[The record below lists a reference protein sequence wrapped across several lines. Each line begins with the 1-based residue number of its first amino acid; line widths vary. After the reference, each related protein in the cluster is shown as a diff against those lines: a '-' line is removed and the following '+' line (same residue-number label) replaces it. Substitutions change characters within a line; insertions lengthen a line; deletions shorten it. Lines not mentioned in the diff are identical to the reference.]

1 MSWNKWMRQ
10 THRWVSVAFLLAV
23 VFNGVVVV
31 LGKYSTRTGLMAV
44 LPLALLLLTGVYLF
58 VLPYAARRRNVRR
71 VG

>member
-44 LPLALLLLTGVYLF
+44 LPLALLLPTGVYLF

-71 VG
+71 IG

>member
-71 VG
+71 IG